1 MPAAIDLTNQKFG
14 RLTVVELTERNKHGQ
29 RLWRCECECG
39 GKATVR
45 VSSLRTG
52 STTSC
57 GCLQRLKCYQGTAAL
72 KHGHTGKN
80 RRTPEYQAWG
90 SLRQRCTNPKNIRY
104 PHYGASG
111 VTVCDRWQGENGFEH
126 FLSDVGA
133 RPQGTSI
140 GRFGDV
146 GNYEPGNVKWM
157 TPGEQVA
164 NWRPDRTRRGPA
176 KRKS

>member
-1 MPAAIDLTNQKFG
+1 MVSSTVKFRHRREFQSRSSSIIQRKRIRMPAAIDLTNQKFG

-90 SLRQRCTNPKNIRY
+90 SLR
-104 PHYGASG
+104 
-111 VTVCDRWQGENGFEH
+111 
-126 FLSDVGA
+126 
-133 RPQGTSI
+133 
-140 GRFGDV
+140 
-146 GNYEPGNVKWM
+146 
-157 TPGEQVA
+157 
-164 NWRPDRTRRGPA
+164 
-176 KRKS
+176 